1 MENKTPEELLKD
13 PNLSKNSSESD
24 VVTRMAEASS
34 LAENPE
40 VVKEVLKYGKVPVN
54 YRPTK
59 EMLRKP
65 AEPGLLTLIA
75 NATTEREVNN
85 LVEKGKS
92 GYENVHQSTVRK
104 WEKAAKKR
112 ISQLSR

>member
-1 MENKTPEELLKD
+1 MKNKSPEELLAS
-13 PNLSKNSSESD
+13 PELTESD
-24 VVTRMAEASS
+24 VVTRMAAASS

-54 YRPTK
+54 YRPTR

-75 NATTEREVNN
+75 NATTEMEVNN
-85 LVEKGKS
+85 LVEKGKLDYK
-92 GYENVHQSTVRK
+92 GVHPSTIRK

-112 ISQLSR
+112 ITQFGK

>member
-1 MENKTPEELLKD
+1 MENKSPEELLAS
-13 PNLSKNSSESD
+13 PELTESD
-24 VVTRMAEASS
+24 VVTRMSAASQ

-40 VVKEVLKYGKVPVN
+40 IVKEVLKYGKVPVN
-54 YRPTK
+54 YKPTR

-75 NATTEREVNN
+75 NATTEMEVNN
-85 LVEKGKS
+85 LVEKGKLDYK
-92 GYENVHQSTVRK
+92 GVHPGTIRK

-112 ISQLSR
+112 ITQFGK